1 MNAGGIVTNCR
12 DEGKNWKFCSDVTGF
27 VPRPVDLWIGKL
39 KPVLIV
45 IVRNGGDVA
54 LPPAPLVD
62 KGLIDRDEPNNHGD
76 NADSDCHVTISILRC
91 AHESRLDKPH
101 EQSQSSTVT
110 GIPMRAAVFTF
121 GLLLV
126 LAGATSRGQD
136 EPTLVPDVVDYK
148 KLLPLL
154 PEAPSGWKAD
164 KPEGSTADVGGFKL
178 TNVHRDYRKGE
189 GDKVP
194 TAAISILD
202 SAANPDYVEATT
214 AAWNFSTTS
223 TEGYSKAVTVDG
235 NPGFETFENEGKH
248 GTLWIMVAKRYF
260 LQIETQQQEPAA
272 LQEWAKRVDVKK
284 LAAIK

>member
-1 MNAGGIVTNCR
+1 MNAGEIVTNRR
-12 DEGKNWKFCSDVTGF
+12 DEGQNWEFRSDVTGL

-45 IVRNGGDVA
+45 IARNGGDVA

-62 KGLIDRDEPNNHGD
+62 KGLVDRDEPNNYGD
-76 NADSDCHVTISILRC
+76 NADSDCQVTMSILRC

-110 GIPMRAAVFTF
+110 GIAMRAAIFTF

-202 SAANPDYVEATT
+202 SAANPDYVAATS
-214 AAWNFSTTS
+214 AAWALKSETS
-223 TEGYSKAVTVDG
+223 EGYSKPVTIDG
-235 NPGFETFENEGKH
+235 NPGFEAYEVEGKH
-248 GTLWIMVAKRYF
+248 STLWVMVAKRYF
-260 LQIETQQQEPAA
+260 VQIELQGEEAKE
-272 LQEWAKRVDVKK
+272 LQEWVKRVDLKK
-284 LAAIK
+284 LAEIK